1 MLCWVCQTM
10 QKHMVALILSC
21 SLEIICEIIICNSK
35 EFIIKARTAWDIAHE
50 LHEIKNKSWLRTVA
64 VGNNLMEGKAL
75 PWVSGE
81 GRAWPGAEGGG
92 VLGLRR
98 DHGRGQGRGVE
109 KVRCSAAG
117 PVARVALISRGL
129 CFSLGPLFPSDPQE
143 ALVPDLHRARPQPRT
158 PAFPFTLFSL
168 LYLGLSPSFDCFHR

>member
-1 MLCWVCQTM
+1 MLCRVCQTM

-75 PWVSGE
+75 DWVSGE
-81 GRAWPGAEGGG
+81 GRAWPGAEGRSWGCGG
-92 VLGLRR
+92 TTAGSRCGESEMQCRWPCRPCGTHLPRAVLL
-98 DHGRGQGRGVE
+98 
-109 KVRCSAAG
+109 SW
-117 PVARVALISRGL
+117 S
-129 CFSLGPLFPSDPQE
+129 S
-143 ALVPDLHRARPQPRT
+143 VPFGSSGSPCART
-158 PAFPFTLFSL
+158 PQSPPPASYPCIPFTLFSL